1 MALIVTPGAVDANS
15 YSTVAEF
22 KTYRTNRLPEVAAV
36 LAATDPQIEAA
47 LIVGARNLGA
57 YFTWNGSA
65 VDAVQALAWP
75 RIGML
80 TRNGFAIP
88 TTGAASIQIDLKDAQ
103 NEWAYQLL
111 AGASFVGDDEAAK
124 ANLASVR
131 AGSVAL
137 SFQSF
142 DPSSIEAID
151 WYIRKL
157 GSEFQYIQAPGEVRR
172 LLVPSWFEQ
181 PSVKRPIIFGAM

>member
-1 MALIVTPGAVDANS
+1 MIVA
-15 YSTVAEF
+15 
-22 KTYRTNRLPEVAAV
+22 
-36 LAATDPQIEAA
+36 
-47 LIVGARNLGA
+47 ARNLDA
-57 YFTWNGSA
+57 YFTWTGAA
-65 VDAVQALAWP
+65 VDDVQALSWP
-75 RIGML
+75 RSGML

-88 TTGAASIQIDLKDAQ
+88 TSGATSIQIDLKNAQ
-103 NEWAYQLL
+103 CEWAYQLL

-124 ANLASVR
+124 AGLSSVR

-157 GSEFQYIQAPGEVRR
+157 QSEFQYVQAPGEVRR